1 MSTFT
6 LPTGRKVEKNATHC
20 VAVKTRGRWNHQWFK
35 SDRGAQNEI
44 KRLRSYSAD
53 TVDLCKPTTT
63 FKSSSLSVPTDS
75 LL

>member
-1 MSTFT
+1 MNTFT
-6 LPTGRKVEKNATHC
+6 LATGRQVEKNATHC

-53 TVDLCKPTTT
+53 T
-63 FKSSSLSVPTDS
+63 
-75 LL
+75 